1 MKLRSEMAKMN
12 FIFALVGKKKWRRKL
27 RKSFQKGSSHSF
39 DSNKGNG
46 TQQVKLEK
54 LKTSPKKKDLNS
66 RSFGISVPSKIQGG
80 SPCKVKVIKE
90 ENPIHVDAVESA
102 YEGSDDCDGSL
113 SMKRDPSDFDLQA
126 QVADKGDEPDPLV
139 KIRNSSS
146 GSVTEMNDRL
156 ERDEGGLELIH
167 NGHQSD
173 PGIRRIALWGS
184 PTLTRSCSSVE
195 TRDLIKKIA
204 NQVTPSKSH
213 SFEDLQDLAD
223 GARREIVQGIQ
234 TSPLS
239 VYTSFSADRV
249 MLKRR
254 ASSHVLPSR
263 NTLESRWVLAA
274 KENNTESSG
283 LLSISP
289 KDNNFNSYNKQSW
302 DKFHRGDSGPCPPNH
317 WIAFCNESSP
327 PSRVDEW
334 VRSFESHS
342 VVPQDDCC
350 AEGEE
355 TGDSSV
361 VPPFPET
368 SKSPG
373 RTPSTTGR
381 SNLNVSEEVLQAN
394 NVIQSLNSFS
404 KVAHIASIGLK
415 VIPCISSFTSLRSV
429 NLSGNFVVHITPGSL
444 PKDLHTLNLSR
455 NKIAAIEGLRE
466 LTRLRVLDLSY
477 NRITRIGQGLSNCI
491 IIKELYLT
499 GNKISDVEGLHRLL
513 KLAVLDLNFNRITTT
528 KSLGQ
533 LVANHKSLLALNLL
547 GNPIQSNIGDDQVWR
562 TVSNLL
568 PKLTYLNKQPIKPL
582 RAREAVSDNVTRAA
596 LGNNGWSSR
605 RKVSTWTTQGS
616 SSRSRISNGVA
627 HRSRHRARNNG
638 RR

>member
-1 MKLRSEMAKMN
+1 MCFLF
-12 FIFALVGKKKWRRKL
+12 FIFIFGVFVVSCSSLHLLVEIFTLWTVFFL
-27 RKSFQKGSSHSF
+27 QSFQKGSSHSF

-184 PTLTRSCSSVE
+184 PMLTRSCSSVE

-263 NTLESRWVLAA
+263 SKKMWWQFFLWSHRNLHQLENPNPKQVSSHKPFCNGYTSDTLESRWVLAA

-302 DKFHRGDSGPCPPNH
+302 DKFHRGDSGPCPQNH

-334 VRSFESHS
+334 VRSLESHS

-415 VIPCISSFTSLRSV
+415 VIPCISSFTGLRSV
-429 NLSGNFVVHITPGSL
+429 NLSGNFVGMNQTIASL
-444 PKDLHTLNLSR
+444 
-455 NKIAAIEGLRE
+455 
-466 LTRLRVLDLSY
+466 
-477 NRITRIGQGLSNCI
+477 
-491 IIKELYLT
+491 
-499 GNKISDVEGLHRLL
+499 
-513 KLAVLDLNFNRITTT
+513 
-528 KSLGQ
+528 
-533 LVANHKSLLALNLL
+533 
-547 GNPIQSNIGDDQVWR
+547 
-562 TVSNLL
+562 
-568 PKLTYLNKQPIKPL
+568 
-582 RAREAVSDNVTRAA
+582 
-596 LGNNGWSSR
+596 
-605 RKVSTWTTQGS
+605 
-616 SSRSRISNGVA
+616 
-627 HRSRHRARNNG
+627 
-638 RR
+638 